1 MSTPSAPATAP
12 AAAAAAE
19 VSETLPPRRKPVM
32 LYALIGVVVVGFGAG
47 GFFLAPRL
55 LGGGAGH
62 SEAKTEAK
70 TEEKELPTKAT
81 VPMGSV
87 VVNLAET
94 KNYVKVGLELGVAD
108 VKEVKEVGEAK
119 ARVLDLLITML
130 STTPA
135 DTLASGEGRL
145 ELKEELLAK
154 IREELG
160 LHKVS
165 RVYFTEFVIQ

>member
-1 MSTPSAPATAP
+1 MAKPNAPAPAP
-12 AAAAAAE
+12 TAAAAPVTPDE
-19 VSETLPPRRKPVM
+19 LPPRKKPLM
-32 LYALIGVVVVGFGAG
+32 LYALIGLVVVVFGAG

-55 LGGGAGH
+55 LGSGAGH
-62 SEAKTEAK
+62 SEAKTEEAQ
-70 TEEKELPTKAT
+70 LAIKAT

-108 VKEVKEVGEAK
+108 LKEVKEVGEAK

-130 STTPA
+130 STTA
-135 DTLASGEGRL
+135 AETLASGEGRL

-154 IREELG
+154 IREDLG

>member
-1 MSTPSAPATAP
+1 MARPNAPAPAP
-12 AAAAAAE
+12 ASVPVVAAPE
-19 VSETLPPRRKPVM
+19 PPAPRKKPLM
-32 LYALIGVVVVGFGAG
+32 LYAVVGVVVVAFGAG
-47 GFFLAPRL
+47 GFVLAPRL
-55 LGGGAGH
+55 LGGAH
-62 SEAKTEAK
+62 SEAKSDEN
-70 TEEKELPTKAT
+70 LPTKAT

-135 DTLASGEGRL
+135 DTLSSGEGRI
-145 ELKEELLAK
+145 ELKEELLTK